1 VPVLI
6 VNAKSV
12 TATVSH
18 WMVRNSAAKPARTAT
33 LPVWAAAKTA
43 ANAKGK
49 SSLKFDPSSERLIAN
64 GDLSVSLYQAREKQ
78 KAPTHFANRD
88 HEF

>member
-1 VPVLI
+1 MHVLI
-6 VNAKSV
+6 VDAKLA

-43 ANAKGK
+43 ANAK
-49 SSLKFDPSSERLIAN
+49 
-64 GDLSVSLYQAREKQ
+64 VSLR
-78 KAPTHFANRD
+78 
-88 HEF
+88 